1 MVINIDVL
9 RNRDSLGRFNSDIK
23 TNAKE
28 RFWQYVEKTDYCWL
42 WKGGGIRYGKF
53 YDGIQDILA
62 HRYSYELHYGKI
74 DNGLY
79 VCHKCDNPKCV
90 NPNHLFLGTQKDN
103 LQDATFKHRMNVPHN
118 SCGEK
123 NVNSKLRE
131 EDVLEIRKLVDA
143 GVTGTKIAKQFHI
156 HHATVYDIK
165 NRKIWTHI

>member
-90 NPNHLFLGTQKDN
+90 NPN
-103 LQDATFKHRMNVPHN
+103 N